1 MSLTEKMAIKI
12 GDNIKEVLNI
22 DEEQEEVIIK

>member
-22 DEEQEEVIIK
+22 DEEQEDVIIK